1 MSKTAAQTLRDVQRE
16 LSGVSPESSV
26 QGVRTGRV
34 VEVNDSGQPLVDF
47 FGNGQG
53 PLAARF
59 TGSLDLSLLREAAAS
74 GKEVLLAFENN
85 DPARPVIID
94 TLFSLLDE
102 VDLPARSSEEKE
114 LELEPEPE
122 EEITDVTVDGRKVS
136 FHAEEEIVLRCGK
149 ASITL
154 TKAGKVIIRGAYLLN
169 RSSGVNRIKGGSVQ
183 IN

>member
-1 MSKTAAQTLRDVQRE
+1 MSKAADTALPRPQYAT
-16 LSGVSPESSV
+16 SGKEAAE
-26 QGVRTGRV
+26 GVRVGRV
-34 VEVNDSGQPLVDF
+34 VRINDSGQPLVDF
-47 FGNGQG
+47 SGNQRG

-59 TGSLDLSLLREAAAS
+59 TGSLDLALLREAAAS

-102 VDLPARSSEEKE
+102 VDLPAPTRKEAAEEAM
-114 LELEPEPE
+114 ELEPEE
-122 EEITDVTVDGRKVS
+122 ELTDVTVDGKRVC
-136 FHAEEEIVLRCGK
+136 FNAEEEIVLRCGK

-154 TKAGKVIIRGAYLLN
+154 TKAGKVIIRGAYVLN

>member
-1 MSKTAAQTLRDVQRE
+1 MSKAADNSLYQMQTAS
-16 LSGVSPESSV
+16 SGEAAME
-26 QGVRTGRV
+26 GVRVGRV
-34 VEVNDSGQPLVDF
+34 IRIDDSGRPLVDF
-47 FGNGQG
+47 SGNRRG
-53 PLAARF
+53 PLVARF
-59 TGSLDLSLLREAAAS
+59 TGSLDLALLREAAAS
-74 GKEVLLAFENN
+74 SKEVLLAFEENN
-85 DPARPVIID
+85 PARPVIID

-102 VDLPARSSEEKE
+102 VDLPEQAASEETE
-114 LELEPEPE
+114 ETELEPEE
-122 EEITDVTVDGRKVS
+122 EVTDVTVDGKKVT